1 MAGKRAA
8 ATGNGARVGRAARR
22 RARRHCYARPKAI
35 AAAGIER
42 RWPRMGKDIDVD
54 VLIPTKIAPPVW
66 MGDQVRRE
74 LLLSRLDGALA
85 RRLTLVHAPAG
96 YGKTSLLAQWR
107 QRHDDGSILTAWLT
121 LERDDSDLKRLARY
135 VTLAMNGGVHGDDD
149 AAGGTGL
156 PPRAALSAIVRQVA
170 SERRPVV
177 LVFDDFHRAES
188 PALAEFLGSLIR
200 LAPENCHFI
209 VASRDYPMLGQSVLA
224 AEDQVLELT
233 AEDLRFSA
241 CEAQA
246 MFARG
251 QGPAI
256 DSADVQRILERTE
269 GWPIALQLAFLSLRR
284 GLDPGRLLAGLSGS
298 GSELARYLS
307 EQVLV
312 GLPADM
318 QEAVLRTALV
328 DRLDGD
334 VASLLCARAD
344 GWQVLERLE
353 QQGVFLIPHPGEG
366 QAYRYHQLF
375 AECMRERLARQDRA
389 LFVALQGDAA
399 RWFAGRGH
407 VTEAV
412 NHALQAEDE
421 ALLAGILED
430 AGAWRLIPRG
440 LQNVAARG
448 LERLSD
454 AAVSARP
461 RLVLARVYLA
471 IKRGELGA
479 ARADYDRL
487 AAAME
492 AERPPAGQANE
503 IRIVGDVLAE
513 YENAPVTLE
522 DLLARESLLRTL
534 PSSDHL
540 MLGNVCES
548 LGAKYYE
555 GGWLERAMEPTLA
568 AREHHQ
574 AQGSLYSDLFTRFL
588 EARIRRAQGR
598 LKEAT
603 AILDEARAQIA
614 GHFGDRSDLAAN
626 CAAFEADLLC
636 EQDRLAEAAALL
648 EWSLPHMEQSDGW
661 VDVYAAAYL
670 TAARIA
676 CARGAMEEAQ
686 AVLAR
691 ARRLARR
698 RRLDQ
703 LELLAWLCELQLRLR
718 HDGAGDGAREL
729 AAQLGLDALADE
741 MARESAVYRQVAI
754 AASLCRCELA
764 LLEGEV
770 DAALAELAALR
781 RWASRH
787 GAGRLL
793 IEVDLLAAHGLL
805 RSGEAAAAQA
815 RFDEAVGMAMFQG
828 IARPFV
834 DAWHRIEPLVRD
846 ALHGGPQGDRFREQ
860 FLKGLARSV
869 PARPPAAGAAGLL
882 SEAELAVLEPLCRG
896 RSNKEIAR
904 LIGMSPDT
912 VKYRLKS
919 LFRKIGV
926 SKRRDAVRV
935 LRERG
940 LVAGEDAPAPAG
952 DA

>member
-1 MAGKRAA
+1 M
-8 ATGNGARVGRAARR
+8 
-22 RARRHCYARPKAI
+22 
-35 AAAGIER
+35 
-42 RWPRMGKDIDVD
+42 D

-107 QRHDDGSILTAWLT
+107 QRHDDGSVLTAWLT
-121 LERDDSDLKRLARY
+121 LERDDSDPKRFARY
-135 VTLAMNGGVHGDDD
+135 VALALSGED
-149 AAGGTGL
+149 ARAGEGAPDSADL
-156 PPRAALSAIVRQVA
+156 PPRAALSAIVRRIA
-170 SERRPVV
+170 SEPRPVV
-177 LVFDDFHRAES
+177 LVLDDFHRAES
-188 PALAEFLGSLIR
+188 PALVDFLGSLIR
-200 LAPENCHFI
+200 LAPENCRFI

-224 AEDQVLELT
+224 AEDQLLEL
-233 AEDLRFSA
+233 AAGDLRFSA
-241 CEAQA
+241 REAEA
-246 MFARG
+246 LFARDPE
-251 QGPAI
+251 QAI
-256 DSADVQRILERTE
+256 ASADVQRILERTE
-269 GWPIALQLAFLSLRR
+269 GWPIALQLVFLSLRR
-284 GLDPGRLLAGLSGS
+284 GMDPGRLVAGLSGS

-318 QEAVLRTALV
+318 QDAVLRTALV
-328 DRLDGD
+328 DRLDGE
-334 VASLLCARAD
+334 VASRLCDRAD
-344 GWQVLERLE
+344 GWAVLERLE
-353 QQGVFLIPHPGEG
+353 QQGVFLTPHPGEG

-375 AECMRERLARQDRA
+375 AECMRERLARQDHG
-389 LFVALQGDAA
+389 LFVALQRVAA
-399 RWFAGRGH
+399 RWFADRGH

-421 ALLAGILED
+421 ALLAAILEE

-440 LQNVAARG
+440 LQSVAARG

-454 AAVSARP
+454 PAVSARP

-479 ARADYDRL
+479 ARTDHDRL
-487 AAAME
+487 VAAME
-492 AERPPAGQANE
+492 MERPPVDLANE

-522 DLLARESLLRTL
+522 DLLEREALLRSL

-540 MLGNVCES
+540 MLGNVSES

-568 AREHHQ
+568 AREHYQ
-574 AQGSLYSDLFTRFL
+574 ALGSLYSDLFTRFL

-598 LKEAT
+598 LKEAST
-603 AILDEARAQIA
+603 ILAAARGQIA
-614 GHFGDRSDLAAN
+614 GHFGDRSDLATN

-636 EQDRLAEAAALL
+636 EQDRLAEASALL
-648 EWSLPHMEQSDGW
+648 AWSLPHMEQSDGW
-661 VDVYAAAYL
+661 VDLYAAAYL

-676 CARGAMEEAQ
+676 CARGAMEEVAE
-686 AVLAR
+686 ALAR

-703 LELLAWLCELQLRLR
+703 LELLAGLCELQLLLR
-718 HDGAGDGAREL
+718 HAGADARVREL
-729 AAQLGLDALADE
+729 AAAIGLDALADE

-754 AASLCRCELA
+754 AASLCRSELA
-764 LLEGEV
+764 LLDGDV
-770 DAALAELAALR
+770 DGALAELAALR

-793 IEVDLLAAHGLL
+793 IEVDLLSAHGLL
-805 RSGEAAAAQA
+805 LGGDAAAAQS

-828 IARPFV
+828 IVRPFL
-834 DAWHRIEPLVRD
+834 DAWRYIEPLARC
-846 ALHGGPQGDRFREQ
+846 ALQGAPHGDRFREQ
-860 FLKGLARSV
+860 FLKGLARAM
-869 PARPPAAGAAGLL
+869 PARAPAAGAAGLL
-882 SEAELAVLEPLCRG
+882 SEAEAAVVEPLCRG

-940 LVAGEDAPAPAG
+940 LVADG
-952 DA
+952 DAQAPPENG